1 MTHVGQEGAL
11 GLRGQFGALL
21 CLEQIDFHAPALA
34 QVGHQYDHL
43 GRAAQAVDDRV
54 AVDLHIDTVALAVGE
69 AVLTDHKLTS
79 ANAGPGFIA
88 KLSVVDQLLE
98 AAPLELVFGAAAQ
111 RQKVRVGKLD
121 LAMHIQVKHAL
132 GLADGPHDALEL
144 RRAQLGLGNIN
155 DDSVDPFGVALLV
168 ENGAGVLGYPANLAV
183 AVEDAVLEVVLF
195 MAAEGAHD
203 VLDGEVA
210 VGRVNDVGKTQV
222 AGEKA
227 LGRPAGQLLY
237 GITDKQHSPVF
248 ARQAAKG
255 NAWNVADQAAVLLL
269 ALAHRG
275 FEFPPF
281 GNVAEEADEQ
291 VFAREP
297 GLSHG
302 DPGRE

>member
-11 GLRGQFGALL
+11 GLGRQLGTLL
-21 CLEQIDFHAPALA
+21 GFEQIDFHAPALA
-34 QVGHQYDHL
+34 QVGDQNDHL
-43 GRAAQAVDDRV
+43 GGIAQAVDDRV
-54 AVDLHIDTVALAVGE
+54 AVDLHIDAIALAVGK
-69 AVLTDHKLTS
+69 AVLTDQIFTS

-88 KLSVVDQLLE
+88 KLTVVDQLLE
-98 AAPLELVFGAAAQ
+98 GAPLELVFGAAAQ

-132 GLADGPHDALEL
+132 GLADGPHDALEF
-144 RRAQLGLGNIN
+144 RRAQLGLGNVN
-155 DDSVDPFGVALLV
+155 DDPVDPLGVTLLV
-168 ENGAGVLGYPANLAV
+168 KNGAGVLGYPANLAV

-237 GITDKQHSPVF
+237 GITDKQHPPVF

-255 NAWNVADQAAVLLL
+255 NARNIADQAAVLFL
-269 ALAHRG
+269 AL
-275 FEFPPF
+275 
-281 GNVAEEADEQ
+281 
-291 VFAREP
+291 
-297 GLSHG
+297 L
-302 DPGRE
+302 